1 MTAVIREK
9 SPDAGIIIVK
19 VFWGRLTTDIT
30 SLVRGID
37 EATARGAAVVNL
49 SLGTANAAHRPLLQ
63 EAVQRVSM
71 RRAVIVAAT
80 EDTIDWL
87 PGTLEG
93 VIPAALDWTC
103 PRDEYRLITHRGRR
117 AIATSGYPRDIP
129 NVPRDRNLKGIS
141 FAVANASGFVARA
154 RELLPGGIDP
164 SGIWT
169 ALETGLPERGPRMVK
184 TRNHAQVDAVI
195 IGGGPAGATAAA
207 LLAEW
212 GRSVVLVRHPT
223 PGDRPGRV
231 AALEH
236 SKTASSSRP
245 ARYRR
250 RGGVL
255 SQLRKHFAVGWKTGE
270 SGHPR
275 SRLPRF
281 TPSLRSR
288 APRPRASRKAHRSWK
303 ALSIASTSRP
313 RPASN
318 ATVRTARMRSTP
330 GSCSIVQVAP
340 A

>member
-1 MTAVIREK
+1 MFLREYTGRGVRVAAVDRGVHATHPHVGTVEEGIAVREDGSLDEDFVDRLGHGTAVTAVIREK

-103 PRDEYRLITHRGRR
+103 PRDEYRLITQRGAR

-154 RELLPGGIDP
+154 RELMPHDDP
-164 SGIWT
+164 SAIWK
-169 ALETGLPERGPRMVK
+169 ALETGLPG
-184 TRNHAQVDAVI
+184 
-195 IGGGPAGATAAA
+195 AG
-207 LLAEW
+207 L
-212 GRSVVLVRHPT
+212 
-223 PGDRPGRV
+223 
-231 AALEH
+231 
-236 SKTASSSRP
+236 
-245 ARYRR
+245 
-250 RGGVL
+250 
-255 SQLRKHFAVGWKTGE
+255 
-270 SGHPR
+270 
-275 SRLPRF
+275 
-281 TPSLRSR
+281 
-288 APRPRASRKAHRSWK
+288 
-303 ALSIASTSRP
+303 
-313 RPASN
+313 
-318 ATVRTARMRSTP
+318 
-330 GSCSIVQVAP
+330 GS
-340 A
+340 